1 MPKIQNYHATG
12 ARDIVLKP
20 ILRILFLAWFS
31 VIASHSFAIEPL
43 PGILLETHYRTSECE
58 NMETIKGPEPIISV
72 LSDVAR
78 LYALP
83 CTSSSH
89 DDVTYRVYLFET
101 GEIGGIRPLLFSLY
115 TPKLG
120 WVGTDILRGVKL
132 DAETGKIT
140 HKTLSRWGGV
150 CSTYGQWQW
159 NDFTLKMLDFR
170 VRKSCGTSKSIKD
183 WVHIYSNNN

>member
-1 MPKIQNYHATG
+1 MKQIFSAF
-12 ARDIVLKP
+12 
-20 ILRILFLAWFS
+20 FLATLLEGTS
-31 VIASHSFAIEPL
+31 QSLANEPL
-43 PGILLETHYRTSECE
+43 PEMLLDTHYRTSDCE
-58 NMETIKGPEPIISV
+58 ALETIKGPKPITAV
-72 LSDVAR
+72 LSDVAS

-132 DAETGKIT
+132 NAKTGEIT
-140 HKTLSRWGGV
+140 HKTFSRWGGA
-150 CSTYGQWQW
+150 CGTYGLWQW
-159 NDFTLKMLDFR
+159 NDFTLKMLKFSF
-170 VRKSCGTSKSIKD
+170 RKSCTTGKNIKD
-183 WVHIYSNNN
+183 WVNIYSNNQ